1 MVLAVTF
8 RVENND
14 FAEWLR
20 AVIREDETTQNILKK
35 MSMRNVEEF
44 TKKDKFLLF

>member
-8 RVENND
+8 RVENSI

-20 AVIREDETTQNILKK
+20 TAVREDGTTKAILEEIGRGDIKK
-35 MSMRNVEEF
+35 F
-44 TKKDKFLLF
+44 TKEDKFLLF